1 MEARDRSLGHQLC
14 QPALRPGRTVH
25 GNPDGAGRLYVSA
38 ALLREIRRQV
48 RRQAAAQAACAIRL
62 SQFEDRILAPPQRHD
77 PVPQRDDLFRRSRAE
92 APHREVLA
100 LLESRR
106 LSFCRACGEP
116 FRPHAKVSHG
126 ARKQWHRVPAARGK
140 RVSLFPDDRN
150 AELRALFFETANEL
164 LQSLNEAGLDLEA
177 NPADEEVI
185 RRVRRAVHTL
195 KGDSAA
201 CGFHKL
207 SELAHELEDALS
219 PQTGQ
224 GAGSRL
230 ADVVLVAADNFG
242 AMLSAYQRN
251 EEPPSADSLRAMIRA
266 LIQGPAVSGA
276 AVPAASGIAARF
288 QWTEYEQLMISEA
301 VHRGETVY
309 NVALRVDPAS
319 LMHAAAF
326 QLIRN
331 VLHSCGTV
339 IALRPE
345 DNSAADNLEIVE
357 AALASHQSQE
367 HIAQRCRIPSIISD
381 LRVERAV
388 TPENAEHELLG
399 DLLEAQANVVS
410 QAAIATPGV
419 PVDPTSSIGS
429 AAAAVVESTLRVD
442 AARIDAVMNLVGE
455 LIIGKSM
462 LNRSLTEFDQRHA
475 RDPVRAKLSDA
486 LAFQSRVLDELHKCV
501 LKIRMVPVEQLFRRF
516 PRMVR
521 DVAKQCG
528 KDVALEVSGQNT
540 DLDKGIL
547 DALAEPL
554 MHLVRNAVDHGVEAA
569 EERITAKKPAR
580 GTVYLNAY
588 HQGTQVVIEVRDD
601 GHGIDLAQIRKQA
614 VEKGIVTADA
624 VQRLSDSE
632 AMNLIFEPGFST
644 AAGVTEVSGR
654 GVGMDVVR
662 TSLDK
667 LKGTV
672 HVSSQQ
678 GKGTTIQLRVP
689 LTLASIQT
697 LLFRVAGRLFAVPLS
712 SVVEITRITDAD
724 IHRVDQREVLRLRDQ
739 ILTLVRLDSLS
750 RIHAVSAPDG
760 KKKKRNFVIVIGAAE
775 KRFGLIVDSM
785 VGEVVLLNKALTTEI
800 ISSDLVSGASIL
812 GDGTVVLILNVPA
825 VLSRL
830 SRATPLGAI
839 A

>member
-1 MEARDRSLGHQLC
+1 
-14 QPALRPGRTVH
+14 
-25 GNPDGAGRLYVSA
+25 VSG
-38 ALLREIRRQV
+38 
-48 RRQAAAQAACAIRL
+48 L
-62 SQFEDRILAPPQRHD
+62 SEDRN
-77 PVPQRDDLFRRSRAE
+77 S
-92 APHREVLA
+92 
-100 LLESRR
+100 
-106 LSFCRACGEP
+106 
-116 FRPHAKVSHG
+116 
-126 ARKQWHRVPAARGK
+126 
-140 RVSLFPDDRN
+140 
-150 AELRALFFETANEL
+150 ELRALFFESANEL

-177 NPADEEVI
+177 NPSDEEVI

-207 SELAHELEDALS
+207 SQLAHELEDVLAL
-219 PQTGQ
+219 QIGQ
-224 GAGSRL
+224 NAGPRL
-230 ADVVLVAADNFG
+230 ADIVLVAADNFG

-251 EEPPSADSLRAMIRA
+251 AVPPSADSLRVMIRS
-266 LIQGPAVSGA
+266 LIDG
-276 AVPAASGIAARF
+276 PAASAPMVADAGGIAARF

-331 VLHSCGTV
+331 VLHDCGTV

-345 DNSAADNLEIVE
+345 DSSAAETLEIVE
-357 AALASHQSQE
+357 AALASRELPE
-367 HIAQRCRIPSIISD
+367 HIAQRCRIPSIVSD
-381 LRVERAV
+381 LRVDRAAALE
-388 TPENAEHELLG
+388 TAEHELLG
-399 DLLEAQANVVS
+399 DLLEK
-410 QAAIATPGV
+410 QAANFPSKAGEIG
-419 PVDPTSSIGS
+419 TSAAAQKAVVVGS
-429 AAAAVVESTLRVD
+429 AAATVAESTLRVD
-442 AARIDAVMNLVGE
+442 ASRIDAVMNLVGE

-462 LNRSLTEFDQRHA
+462 LHRSLTEFDQRHA

-516 PRMVR
+516 PRLVR

-528 KDVALEVSGQNT
+528 KDVALELSGQNT

-554 MHLVRNAVDHGVEAA
+554 MHLVRNAVDHGVEDA
-569 EERITAKKPAR
+569 EERIAANKPAR

-601 GHGIDLAQIRKQA
+601 GRGIDLAQIRRLA
-614 VEKGIVTADA
+614 VEKGIVKAEEI
-624 VQRLSDSE
+624 QRLSESE
-632 AMNLIFEPGFST
+632 ALNLIFEPGFST
-644 AAGVTEVSGR
+644 AAEVTEVSGR

-662 TSLDK
+662 TVLDN

-672 HVSSQQ
+672 HVSSVK
-678 GKGTTIQLRVP
+678 GRGTTIQLRVP

-712 SVVEITRITDAD
+712 SVVEIARITDAE
-724 IHRVDQREVLRLRDQ
+724 IHRVDQREVLRLREQ
-739 ILTLVRLDSLS
+739 ILTLVRLNSLS
-750 RIHAVSAPDG
+750 QIHAVAVQDSQ
-760 KKKKRNFVIVIGAAE
+760 KKKRSFVIVIGAAE
-775 KRFGLIVDSM
+775 KRFGLVVDSL
-785 VGEVVLLNKALTTEI
+785 VGEEELVIKALPAEI

>member
-1 MEARDRSLGHQLC
+1 
-14 QPALRPGRTVH
+14 
-25 GNPDGAGRLYVSA
+25 
-38 ALLREIRRQV
+38 
-48 RRQAAAQAACAIRL
+48 
-62 SQFEDRILAPPQRHD
+62 
-77 PVPQRDDLFRRSRAE
+77 
-92 APHREVLA
+92 
-100 LLESRR
+100 
-106 LSFCRACGEP
+106 
-116 FRPHAKVSHG
+116 
-126 ARKQWHRVPAARGK
+126 
-140 RVSLFPDDRN
+140 VSLNEERS
-150 AELRALFFETANEL
+150 AELRALFFESANEL

-207 SELAHELEDALS
+207 SELAHELEDVLS
-219 PQTGQ
+219 PQVGES
-224 GAGSRL
+224 AGSRF

-242 AMLSAYQRN
+242 AMLAAYQRN
-251 EEPPSADSLRAMIRA
+251 VEPPPADSLRSMIRS
-266 LIQGPAVSGA
+266 LIQGPASSGP
-276 AVPAASGIAARF
+276 AVPSVTGVAAQF
-288 QWTEYEQLMISEA
+288 HWTEYEQLMISEA
-301 VHRGETVY
+301 VHRGEAVY
-309 NVALRVDPAS
+309 NVALRVDPNS

-345 DNSAADNLEIVE
+345 DSSAAETLEVVE
-357 AALASHQSQE
+357 AALASRQTQE
-367 HIAQRCRIPSIISD
+367 HVAKRCRIPSIVSD
-381 LRVERAV
+381 VHVEPAA
-388 TPENAEHELLG
+388 TPETVEHELLA
-399 DLLEAQANVVS
+399 DLLEK
-410 QAAIATPGV
+410 QAANL
-419 PVDPTSSIGS
+419 TSKAAESGTVGSSQNAPAAGS
-429 AAAAVVESTLRVD
+429 AAAAVAESTLRVD

-462 LNRSLTEFDQRHA
+462 LHRSLTEFDQRHA

-554 MHLVRNAVDHGVEAA
+554 MHLVRNAVDHGVEDADERLAA
-569 EERITAKKPAR
+569 QKPAR

-601 GHGIDLAQIRKQA
+601 GRGVDLAQIRRLA
-614 VEKGIVTADA
+614 VEKGVVKPAEI
-624 VQRLSDSE
+624 QRLSDSE
-632 AMNLIFEPGFST
+632 TLNLIFEPGFST
-644 AAGVTEVSGR
+644 AEEVTEVSGR

-662 TSLDK
+662 TVLDN

-672 HVSSQQ
+672 HVSSVK
-678 GKGTTIQLRVP
+678 GRGTTIQLRVP

-712 SVVEITRITDAD
+712 SVVEIARITDSD
-724 IHRVDQREVLRLRDQ
+724 IHRVDQREVLRLREQ
-739 ILTLVRLDSLS
+739 ILTLVRLNSLS
-750 RIHAVSAPDG
+750 QIHAAPAPDTQ
-760 KKKKRNFVIVIGAAE
+760 KKKRNFVIVIGAAE
-775 KRFGLIVDSM
+775 KRFGLIVDTL
-785 VGEVVLLNKALTTEI
+785 VGEEELVIKALPGEI

>member
-1 MEARDRSLGHQLC
+1 MSGL
-14 QPALRPGRTVH
+14 P
-25 GNPDGAGRLYVSA
+25 
-38 ALLREIRRQV
+38 
-48 RRQAAAQAACAIRL
+48 
-62 SQFEDRILAPPQRHD
+62 EDRN
-77 PVPQRDDLFRRSRAE
+77 S
-92 APHREVLA
+92 
-100 LLESRR
+100 
-106 LSFCRACGEP
+106 
-116 FRPHAKVSHG
+116 
-126 ARKQWHRVPAARGK
+126 
-140 RVSLFPDDRN
+140 
-150 AELRALFFETANEL
+150 ELRALFFESAGEL

-219 PQTGQ
+219 PQMGES
-224 GAGSRL
+224 AGSRL
-230 ADVVLVAADNFG
+230 ADLVLVAADNFG
-242 AMLSAYQRN
+242 AMLSAYQRKV
-251 EEPPSADSLRAMIRA
+251 EPPAADSLRAMIRG
-266 LIQGPAVSGA
+266 LIDGPATSTA
-276 AVPAASGIAARF
+276 AVPAAGSVAARF
-288 QWTEYEQLMISEA
+288 QWSEYEQLMISEA

-331 VLHSCGTV
+331 VLHSCGTL

-345 DNSAADNLEIVE
+345 DSFATETLEIVE
-357 AALASHQSQE
+357 AALASRQTQE
-367 HIAQRCRIPSIISD
+367 HIAQRCRIPSVVSD
-381 LRVERAV
+381 VRIERAA
-388 TPENAEHELLG
+388 TPETAEHELLG
-399 DLLEAQANVVS
+399 DLLEK
-410 QAAIATPGV
+410 QAANLASNAAEMGASAAAQKP
-419 PVDPTSSIGS
+419 PALGS
-429 AAAAVVESTLRVD
+429 AAATVAESTLRVD

-462 LNRSLTEFDQRHA
+462 LNRSLAEFDQRHA

-516 PRMVR
+516 PRLVR

-528 KDVALEVSGQNT
+528 KDVALELSGQNT

-554 MHLVRNAVDHGVEAA
+554 LHLVRNAVDHGVEDA
-569 EERITAKKPAR
+569 EERIAAGKPAR

-601 GHGIDLAQIRKQA
+601 GCGIDLAEIRKLA
-614 VEKGIVTADA
+614 VEKGIVKAGEI
-624 VQRLSDSE
+624 QRLSDSE
-632 AMNLIFEPGFST
+632 ALNLIFEPGFST
-644 AAGVTEVSGR
+644 AAEVTEVSGR

-662 TSLDK
+662 TVLDN

-672 HVSSQQ
+672 HVSSVK
-678 GKGTTIQLRVP
+678 GRGTTMQLRVP

-697 LLFRVAGRLFAVPLS
+697 LLFRVSGRLFAVPLS

-724 IHRVDQREVLRLRDQ
+724 IHRVDQREVLRLREQ

-750 RIHAVSAPDG
+750 QIHAVAAQDSQ
-760 KKKKRNFVIVIGAAE
+760 KKKRSFVIVIGAAE
-775 KRFGLIVDSM
+775 KRFGLVVDSL
-785 VGEVVLLNKALTTEI
+785 VGEEELVIKALPGEI